1 MKQGHNVQQSIL
13 YLQLEL
19 IKNGGRNHIMYKH
32 TLCFIK
38 RNEEILML
46 NRKYDPVKGLWN
58 GVGGKIEKGETP
70 LENVIR
76 EIKEETN
83 IKVTHDQIQFKG
95 IIKWE
100 DSSYSGGMYVY
111 LVELL
116 HEFIYHT
123 PKKVSEGILDWK
135 EISWI
140 LSDYNY
146 GVGEMIPKFLVEV
159 LHNEFILEH
168 NFILSNHKL
177 INYRNQKLVK
187 QDRLLTSLY
196 NTIRL

>member
-1 MKQGHNVQQSIL
+1 
-13 YLQLEL
+13 
-19 IKNGGRNHIMYKH
+19 MYKH

-70 LENVIR
+70 LENAIR

-100 DSSYSGGMYVY
+100 DSSYSGGMYIY

-146 GVGEMIPKFLVEV
+146 GVGEMIQL
-159 LHNEFILEH
+159 ILEH
-168 NFILSNHKL
+168 NFVLSNHKL

>member
-1 MKQGHNVQQSIL
+1 
-13 YLQLEL
+13 
-19 IKNGGRNHIMYKH
+19 MYKH

-46 NRKYDPVKGLWN
+46 NREYDPVKGLWN
-58 GVGGKIEKGETP
+58 GVGGKIEKGET
-70 LENVIR
+70 
-76 EIKEETN
+76 N
-83 IKVTHDQIQFKG
+83 IDVEQNQIQFKG

-116 HEFIYHT
+116 NEFTYHT

-135 EISWI
+135 EVSWI

-146 GVGEMIPKFLVEV
+146 GVGEMIPKFLTEV
-159 LHNEFILEH
+159 LYNELILEH
-168 NFILSNHKL
+168 SCVLSNHKL
-177 INYRNQKLVK
+177 VDYENKELAKL
-187 QDRLLTSLY
+187 S
-196 NTIRL
+196 

>member
-1 MKQGHNVQQSIL
+1 
-13 YLQLEL
+13 
-19 IKNGGRNHIMYKH
+19 MYRH

-46 NRKYDPVKGLWN
+46 NREYDPVKGLWN

-70 LENVIR
+70 LENAIR

-83 IKVTHDQIQFKG
+83 IDVEQNQIQFKG

-100 DSSYSGGMYVY
+100 DSSYSGGIYVY
-111 LVELL
+111 VVELPCQ
-116 HEFIYHT
+116 FTYDT

-135 EISWI
+135 SVSWI

-146 GVGEMIPKFLVEV
+146 GVGEMLPKLLPEV
-159 LHNEFILEH
+159 LQNELILEH
-168 NFILSNHKL
+168 TFVLSNHKL
-177 INYRNQKLVK
+177 VEYKNKELAQQTSPIDSIHKLV
-187 QDRLLTSLY
+187 
-196 NTIRL
+196 

>member
-1 MKQGHNVQQSIL
+1 
-13 YLQLEL
+13 
-19 IKNGGRNHIMYKH
+19 MYKH

-46 NRKYDPVKGLWN
+46 NREYDPVKGLWN

-70 LENVIR
+70 LDNAIR

-83 IKVTHDQIQFKG
+83 IEVKYDQIRFKG

-100 DSSYSGGMYVY
+100 DSSYFGGMYVY
-111 LVELL
+111 LIEL
-116 HEFIYHT
+116 HNEFIYHT

-146 GVGEMIPKFLVEV
+146 GVGEMIPKFLSAV
-159 LHNEFILEH
+159 LHNELILEH
-168 NFILSNHKL
+168 HFVLSNHKL
-177 INYRNQKLVK
+177 LDYRNDELNK
-187 QDRLLTSLY
+187 QDSSIDKIVQL
-196 NTIRL
+196 